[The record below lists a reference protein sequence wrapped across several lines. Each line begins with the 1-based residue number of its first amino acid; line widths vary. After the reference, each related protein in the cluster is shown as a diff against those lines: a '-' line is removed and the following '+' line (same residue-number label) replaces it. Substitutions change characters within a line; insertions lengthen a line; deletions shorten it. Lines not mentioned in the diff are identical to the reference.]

1 MDSRSLNPCISRANY
16 NCKDQNKIKDI
27 KGVNK
32 LFKKLHKYKLSSSL
46 LTLIEKSEERKE
58 NDTVQG

>member
-1 MDSRSLNPCISRANY
+1 MDSQSSNLCSSRVNY

-27 KGVNK
+27 KGVHK

-46 LTLIEKSEERKE
+46 LILIEKSEERKE
-58 NDTVQG
+58 NNDTV